1 MDDSVTRGRKGE
13 IVLADEPSFA
23 LAGCFV
29 RPAALEV
36 ECDGVVTGLEPR
48 VMQVLVALHQCRGEP
63 VSRDALIDSCWGGR
77 IVTEGALNRCV
88 GQVRKALSAD
98 PQVRIETI
106 PKIGY
111 RLRVEKPKDAL
122 DPVLETPLPSV
133 PAFRIPW
140 RSFITPAVILIVA
153 LAWYITKDPG
163 DVTWSATSYRPLT
176 TDPGLETWPALS
188 PTGAQLIY
196 AHHPD
201 PYSQSDL
208 YLRNL
213 SQGPPLQLTANKGD
227 DYAAAWSP
235 SADRIV
241 FTRSARGGPCA
252 LIILPIPRGP
262 ERQITRCETAYQTR
276 ASWLDDH
283 TLVFADTPIS
293 MTLPRIRAVDIETGA
308 TRDLTAPPSN
318 TLGDAEP
325 VVSPNGKR
333 IAFRRMRIPGSDDL
347 FMLDA
352 TTGRERALTSDGWK
366 AAGYVWSNDSR
377 YVFMSSNRGGEFG
390 LWSVDSEREHMPR
403 QVSLGLGTLSF
414 THMSLDKR
422 NQLAVELAR
431 GQLTLARVSLD
442 GVIAPVTTGTG
453 SDYNANVAS
462 DGTIVYISARSGS
475 DQVWI
480 TQPTGESARLT
491 SLPVSY
497 SQNPVWSRDAQTIA
511 FIAIGGHQSRLYT
524 IARDGS
530 QLRKVTADSTEK
542 RDPVYGADGKSLFYV
557 ARSGSTWRL
566 MEVSLETNNAQPRP
580 VPGGD
585 GWKALRSDGA
595 GRLYGQRG
603 TAIVAL
609 DPRAPIVDVGLT
621 DIDVW
626 AASPRGLY
634 VRRGRTPERPS
645 TIWFYPWNGTPRKL
659 ADIPLASSS
668 IAVDSAGAVIFSQS
682 PDYQID
688 LGLVDLHSAS

>member
-1 MDDSVTRGRKGE
+1 MDDSISPGGKGE
-13 IVLADEPSFA
+13 IVLADETSFA

-36 ECDGVVTGLEPR
+36 ECDGVVTALEPR

-63 VSRDALIDSCWGGR
+63 VSRDALIESCWGGR
-77 IVTEGALNRCV
+77 VVTEGALNRCV
-88 GQVRKALSAD
+88 GQVRKVLSAD
-98 PQVRIETI
+98 PRVRIETI

-111 RLRVEKPKDAL
+111 RLRIQKEKGLTDSAG
-122 DPVLETPLPSV
+122 S
-133 PAFRIPW
+133 AARSRIPW
-140 RSFITPAVILIVA
+140 RSFIAAALILVAA
-153 LAWYITKDPG
+153 LAWYIAKHQG
-163 DVTWSATSYRPLT
+163 DVTWSAANYRPLT

-196 AHHPD
+196 AHHPN
-201 PYSQSDL
+201 PYSPSDL

-213 SQGPPLQLTANKGD
+213 NQGPALQLTTNKGD
-227 DYAAAWSP
+227 DYAATWSP

-241 FTRSARGGPCA
+241 FTRSVRGAPCA
-252 LIILPIPRGP
+252 LIVLPIPRGP
-262 ERQITRCETAYQTR
+262 ERQITRCETASQTR

-283 TLVFADTPIS
+283 TLVFADTPVS
-293 MTLPRIRAVDIETGA
+293 MTLPRIRAVDVETGV
-308 TRDLTAPPSN
+308 TRDLTAPPSA

-347 FMLDA
+347 FMLDVG
-352 TTGRERALTSDGWK
+352 TGRERALTSDGWK
-366 AAGYVWSNDSR
+366 AAGYVWANDSR

-390 LWSVDSEREHMPR
+390 LWSVDSEQGYAPR

-422 NQLAVELAR
+422 NELAVELVR
-431 GQLTLARVSLD
+431 GQMNLARVTTD

-453 SDYNANVAS
+453 SDFNASAAS
-462 DGTIVYISARSGS
+462 DGTVVYISARSGS

-480 TQPTGESARLT
+480 TQPTGEPTRLT

-497 SQNPVWSRDAQTIA
+497 AQNPVWSRDAQTIA
-511 FIAIGGHQSRLYT
+511 FIAIGGHQSKLYT
-524 IARDGS
+524 VARDGS
-530 QLRKVTADSTEK
+530 QLRKVTADSAEK
-542 RDPVYGADGKSLFYV
+542 RDPVYSADGKSLFYV

-580 VPGGD
+580 VSGGEN
-585 GWKALRSDGA
+585 WKALRSDGA

-634 VRRGRTPERPS
+634 VRRGRTAERPS
-645 TIWFYPWNGTPRKL
+645 TIWFYPWDGTPQKL

-668 IAVDSAGAVIFSQS
+668 IAVDSAGSVIFSQS

-688 LGLVDLHSAS
+688 LGLVDLHAAP